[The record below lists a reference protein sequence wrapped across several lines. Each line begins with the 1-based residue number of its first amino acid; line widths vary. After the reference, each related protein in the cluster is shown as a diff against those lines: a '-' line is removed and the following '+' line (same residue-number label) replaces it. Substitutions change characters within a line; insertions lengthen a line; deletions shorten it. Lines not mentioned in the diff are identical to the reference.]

1 MRGGD
6 SRWTEEHHPYT
17 TLLPRGLG
25 TPAAVTSDWGQ
36 THWVLPSSPEP
47 AWSPW
52 HGGWPKAGRQGP
64 RLPPTWLLTTAGPA
78 QLLLPLGGH
87 ARGSEVPPAI
97 CPGKEA
103 KGSTCGKSHSLAT
116 GGRVR
121 A

>member
-1 MRGGD
+1 MGGGD
-6 SRWTEEHHPYT
+6 SRWIEEHHPYT